1 MMPPH
6 WLDDVFKSPDKAVA
20 TLTASVRFQEAVKKA
35 QAAYD
40 EGQEFH
46 KKNPSVVGSSPAQ
59 KARVA
64 FLEALNEN

>member
-1 MMPPH
+1 MPPH
-6 WLDDVFKSPDKAVA
+6 WLDDVFKTPEKAVA
-20 TLTASVRFQEAVKKA
+20 TLTVADRFKEAIEKA
-35 QAAYD
+35 QAAYN

-46 KKNPSVVGSSPAQ
+46 KKNASVVGSSPSQ